1 MRHHSRVIKHKESS
15 LSAAQ
20 SSPGSPLL
28 PDLLLRKPS
37 EEMQGFIYLSG
48 EELKGMIKK
57 DKKKK
62 KRVILNKDTRD
73 VSHLKDNIKKKK
85 SNTPFLLPTNIN
97 HVKALAESQSY
108 AGLFVNKNSYPM
120 VCTHRECIDRLLSS
134 SSKFRTEDTSKCFIS
149 TSLSPENT
157 VSSFQREYL
166 GSPSGIQDM
175 ERLNEWYLRMKNC
188 CEDDEESEIV
198 YNLCAKEILRQV
210 TVHCSLRGKVLK
222 QILHRQQNVYNR
234 KYAKLAEDLNK
245 SKESHDKH
253 VKALDLIHKNC
264 LKYKDSA
271 IFELQNSLKRS
282 DELRKV
288 LEESLI
294 NQKLK
299 FAEFQQRA
307 NDSEQM
313 WKKKALGYLQE
324 MNRVKGVLY
333 VGTERLAEFFS
344 RPEKTEGPIST
355 EDIEKMFKI
364 EAEMPILREMPND
377 EIKVM
382 DMFKEFNVR
391 ETATQTED
399 LVEVNLKEVQSPM
412 FLKKDKSVCSSQART
427 NAMDPGE
434 GDQKSPSIE
443 WGMSGSSLY
452 SNQSYESY
460 ALITREEFKTH
471 HREEAQ
477 SAKLI
482 LPPYDQEQDE
492 LIKISEGPEFLEA
505 ENLQNKGEDAYKF
518 LEEVEHEL
526 MSLENPKGHNHLG
539 GLINEAPSHEEE
551 SRELSDINENS
562 AEKVEH
568 NFILQ
573 LDSLKF
579 EDASMQ
585 TESFV
590 GQAQAKSYA
599 WEQILENASTNEESK
614 EALKTL
620 QALME
625 NNIEIAGKR
634 RLSSR
639 ARTISIDTKCLSNR
653 EGKNSNHTPSSSASS
668 QEILQYLMSLITS
681 ATDLISTCEDKKKEI
696 AKLDD
701 QLESKTKL
709 LKIISSP
716 NNISIN
722 RSDTMNMSPSISVD
736 DAAVSYKQLLR
747 KTTSVTNGPPNSSWI
762 EGYEI
767 GFDEGKTQGMLNVME
782 QLKNSR
788 PTSKE
793 VPDKHH
799 REIIQ
804 KRKTR
809 RINTRVLEFNF
820 HVAQKVIEK
829 KKTNP
834 GPVLMEKFLT
844 LPISKIKLKSTV
856 SRKNVNKILAC
867 IYFIAW
873 EKLSSEN
880 NGNIFEATY
889 DEFTNR
895 YSLKTACDK
904 KYVEFIASVIANS
917 EYKRCCMYLK
927 LIGKGQFANVKNYT
941 KYAVNLYLACF
952 NYLMTSK
959 IGLYSINDDEDKML
973 IPTLRAVECIKEKF
987 DSSAE
992 KTLSTEILSKFDQ
1005 KSQSDPKKIYPGVI
1019 ELELALEIILDTYD
1033 LYISSIY
1040 SGVYLCLKSFGYTEP
1055 TYLLAVDAD
1064 IIMRAFNKNSKDFTE
1079 DIHIEDFLIQCF
1091 KSNIGNEEEVEKK
1104 YLLDDN
1110 DDVDEF
1116 YRNGI
1121 EKLKQF
1127 IEKSKNERLNKKTHS
1142 VEIWEERVK
1151 ILENFF
1157 ADECEIALLGI
1168 TLYNSELDRMNN

>member
-1 MRHHSRVIKHKESS
+1 M
-15 LSAAQ
+15 
-20 SSPGSPLL
+20 
-28 PDLLLRKPS
+28 
-37 EEMQGFIYLSG
+37 Y
-48 EELKGMIKK
+48 
-57 DKKKK
+57 
-62 KRVILNKDTRD
+62 
-73 VSHLKDNIKKKK
+73 
-85 SNTPFLLPTNIN
+85 
-97 HVKALAESQSY
+97 
-108 AGLFVNKNSYPM
+108 
-120 VCTHRECIDRLLSS
+120 
-134 SSKFRTEDTSKCFIS
+134 
-149 TSLSPENT
+149 
-157 VSSFQREYL
+157 
-166 GSPSGIQDM
+166 
-175 ERLNEWYLRMKNC
+175 
-188 CEDDEESEIV
+188 
-198 YNLCAKEILRQV
+198 
-210 TVHCSLRGKVLK
+210 
-222 QILHRQQNVYNR
+222 RQQNVYNK
-234 KYAKLAEDLNK
+234 KYAKLTEDLSK
-245 SKESHDKH
+245 IKESHDKH

-264 LKYKDSA
+264 LRHKDSA
-271 IFELQNSLKRS
+271 IYELQNSLKRS
-282 DELRKV
+282 EELRKV

-307 NDSEQM
+307 NDSEQL

-344 RPEKTEGPIST
+344 RPEKPEGPIST

-364 EAEMPILREMPND
+364 EDEIPVLREIPHD
-377 EIKVM
+377 ETKVM

-391 ETATQTED
+391 EIATQTED
-399 LVEVNLKEVQSPM
+399 IVEVNLKEVQSSVY
-412 FLKKDKSVCSSQART
+412 LKKDKSICSSQART
-427 NAMDPGE
+427 NAIDPSEGE
-434 GDQKSPSIE
+434 QKSPSIE
-443 WGMSGSSLY
+443 WGLSGSSLY
-452 SNQSYESY
+452 SNQSYESNTL
-460 ALITREEFKTH
+460 AVREEFKSH

-482 LPPYDQEQDE
+482 ISSYDQEQDE

-505 ENLQNKGEDAYKF
+505 ENLHNKEDAYKF
-518 LEEVEHEL
+518 LEDEEVEPEL
-526 MSLENPKGHNHLG
+526 VSLENPKGHNHLG
-539 GLINEAPSHEEE
+539 SLINEAPSHEEE

-585 TESFV
+585 TEPIM
-590 GQAQAKSYA
+590 GQIQSGSYA

-625 NNIEIAGKR
+625 NNIEIVGRR

-639 ARTISIDTKCLSNR
+639 ARTISIDTKCLSAR
-653 EGKNSNHTPSSSASS
+653 ESKSSNHTPSSSFSS
-668 QEILQYLMSLITS
+668 QEILQYLMGLINS
-681 ATDLISTCEDKKKEI
+681 ATVLISACEDKKKEMV
-696 AKLDD
+696 KLDD

-709 LKIISSP
+709 LKIIGSP

-722 RSDTMNMSPSISVD
+722 RSDTMNMFPSISVD

-747 KTTSVTNGPPNSSWI
+747 KTTSVANGPPNSSWL

-793 VPDKHH
+793 IPDKHY
-799 REIIQ
+799 REIIP

-834 GPVLMEKFLT
+834 GPMLMEKFLT

-873 EKLSSEN
+873 EKLSTEN
-880 NGNIFEATY
+880 NGNIIEATY

-904 KYVEFIASVIANS
+904 KYVEFVASIIANS

-927 LIGKGQFANVKNYT
+927 LIGKGHLANVKNYT

-987 DSSAE
+987 DSSTE

-1005 KSQSDPKKIYPGVI
+1005 KSQPDPKKIYPGVI
-1019 ELELALEIILDTYD
+1019 ELELALETILDIYE

-1040 SGVYLCLKSFGYTEP
+1040 SGIYLCLKSFGYIEP

-1064 IIMRAFNKNSKDFTE
+1064 IIVRTFSKSSKDFAE
-1079 DIHIEDFLIQCF
+1079 DIHIEDFLIHCF
-1091 KSNIGNEEEVEKK
+1091 KNNIGNEEEVEKK

-1116 YRNGI
+1116 YKNGI

-1127 IEKSKNERLNKKTHS
+1127 IEKSKNEKLNKKTHS
-1142 VEIWEERVK
+1142 AKIWEERVK
-1151 ILENFF
+1151 ILESFF

-1168 TLYNSELDRMNN
+1168 ALYNCELDRLNN